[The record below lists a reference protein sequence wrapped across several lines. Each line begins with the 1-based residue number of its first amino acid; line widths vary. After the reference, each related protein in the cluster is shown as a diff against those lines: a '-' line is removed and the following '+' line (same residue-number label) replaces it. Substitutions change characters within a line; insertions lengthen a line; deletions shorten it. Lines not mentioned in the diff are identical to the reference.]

1 MPKKIVPFSNAAL
14 LTLVVGSTFHDRLA
28 PISLPQT
35 PTRQPPFVRTDPS
48 ETRATLAEVKRRL
61 PFRLQLPTVLERNS
75 NLDSAYGETP
85 VRVYRLGG
93 QPTVRLTYKTGAN
106 QYWGIQETR
115 WTEAPLLADKSLTQ
129 RVGGRR
135 FDLYYTGSHLHVVVL
150 RAGGTTYW
158 VVNTL
163 LDELSNETMLAIAR
177 GFRPM
182 SR

>member
-1 MPKKIVPFSNAAL
+1 
-14 LTLVVGSTFHDRLA
+14 
-28 PISLPQT
+28 
-35 PTRQPPFVRTDPS
+35 
-48 ETRATLAEVKRRL
+48 
-61 PFRLQLPTVLERNS
+61 LPTVLERNS
-75 NLDSAYGETP
+75 HLDSGYGETP

-93 QPTVRLTYKTGAN
+93 QPTVRLTYKTGGN
-106 QYWGIQETR
+106 EYWGIQETR

-129 RVGGRR
+129 WVKGRR

-150 RAGGTTYW
+150 RAGGATYW

-182 SR
+182 TR